1 VLQLP
6 TRYCVLS
13 DIVKQSAARS
23 RCRVDVGFQS
33 LAGTSKALAGM
44 AGLDVDGLLDLA
56 RGFSGLYFETGQG
69 SAVTNGAAEGVD
81 MVTLEARSYGLA
93 RLLQQTTGK
102 WTIVNDVAGF
112 IGPEVFRTAPQLKRA
127 CLEDA
132 MMAKLHGLTMGLDV
146 CSTFHMGLDPENLN
160 ALTLEIVTAAAPA
173 YLMAVA
179 GNADPMLGYMTTAF
193 RDHPRLRDATRRQI
207 TSAMDRRLAALGVPG
222 QASHAPSSGARLYA
236 AYRKALGDSRSTD
249 GLEVEWKR
257 KIQEM
262 QERGFDL
269 GYDDDSPDDGSSRAR
284 ARVDGIYANAR
295 AALYAIFDVEVLRG
309 ASPRHLL
316 IHSTSFDPEDYL
328 AHPATG
334 ERIRP
339 DDARK
344 IQACFSSQP
353 PRVQIVISDGLN
365 ANAVNENLGP
375 VLRGLKQGLSTSDTG
390 HPEIAIEN

>member
-1 VLQLP
+1 
-6 TRYCVLS
+6 
-13 DIVKQSAARS
+13 
-23 RCRVDVGFQS
+23 
-33 LAGTSKALAGM
+33 
-44 AGLDVDGLLDLA
+44 
-56 RGFSGLYFETGQG
+56 
-69 SAVTNGAAEGVD
+69 
-81 MVTLEARSYGLA
+81 
-93 RLLQQTTGK
+93 
-102 WTIVNDVAGF
+102 
-112 IGPEVFRTAPQLKRA
+112 
-127 CLEDA
+127 
-132 MMAKLHGLTMGLDV
+132 
-146 CSTFHMGLDPENLN
+146 
-160 ALTLEIVTAAAPA
+160 
-173 YLMAVA
+173 
-179 GNADPMLGYMTTAF
+179 MTTAF

-316 IHSTSFDPEDYL
+316 IHSTSLDREDYL

-344 IQACFSSQP
+344 IQACFSSQS
-353 PRVQIVISDGLN
+353 PRVQLVISDGLN
-365 ANAVNENLGP
+365 ANAVNENLGA
-375 VLRGLKQGLSTSDTG
+375 VLRGLKQGLGTSDTG
-390 HPEIAIEN
+390 HPEIAIENGRVRAGYLVGELTGAECVVHLIGERPGTGINALSAYITYGLEPDGRPRWSADLDHSATTAICGIHKRGKPPDTAVDEILRCIGKILDARCSGVKLQERTQR